1 MFSSF
6 ESQKIVRKALC
17 IQRLKGKKYNV
28 NENQIYTFSDIR
40 NDRKLFYVNF
50 TALDAMRNAYE
61 EDLEEEKEKYR
72 VALKTMFTDDYVE
85 EIKKR
90 HE

>member
-1 MFSSF
+1 M
-6 ESQKIVRKALC
+6 KIKS
-17 IQRLKGKKYNV
+17 IHFG
-28 NENQIYTFSDIR
+28 DIR
-40 NDRKLFYVNF
+40 NDRQLFYVNF

>member
-1 MFSSF
+1 MSHVYYEFN
-6 ESQKIVRKALC
+6 L
-17 IQRLKGKKYNV
+17 NV
-28 NENQIYTFSDIR
+28 VT
-40 NDRKLFYVNF
+40 F
-50 TALDAMRNAYE
+50 TALDAMRKAYE

-72 VALKTMFTDDYVE
+72 VALKTMFTDDYVD

>member
-1 MFSSF
+1 MVHIHC
-6 ESQKIVRKALC
+6 EVNL
-17 IQRLKGKKYNV
+17 NV
-28 NENQIYTFSDIR
+28 VI
-40 NDRKLFYVNF
+40 F
-50 TALDAMRNAYE
+50 TALDAMRKAYE

-72 VALKTMFTDDYVE
+72 VALKTMFTDDYVD

>member
-28 NENQIYTFSDIR
+28 NENQIYTFGDLR
-40 NDRKLFYVNF
+40 NYRQLFYVNF

>member
-1 MFSSF
+1 M
-6 ESQKIVRKALC
+6 KIKSIHFGDL
-17 IQRLKGKKYNV
+17 
-28 NENQIYTFSDIR
+28 R
-40 NDRKLFYVNF
+40 NYRQLFYINF

>member
-1 MFSSF
+1 M
-6 ESQKIVRKALC
+6 RKALC

-28 NENQIYTFSDIR
+28 NENQIYTFGDLR
-40 NDRKLFYVNF
+40 NYRQLFYVNF

>member
-1 MFSSF
+1 MFNSEYSVYQHLLMAHVYYEF
-6 ESQKIVRKALC
+6 NL
-17 IQRLKGKKYNV
+17 NV
-28 NENQIYTFSDIR
+28 VT
-40 NDRKLFYVNF
+40 F
-50 TALDAMRNAYE
+50 TALDAMRKAYE

-72 VALKTMFTDDYVE
+72 VALKTMFTDDYVD